1 MKKLGLLAVFAMA
14 TVPAWAVDSVDLK
27 LIGKVRP
34 AACTPSL
41 DAGGTVDYG
50 DISASTLTPGAYT
63 VLPEKQ
69 INFSITCPALTK
81 VAFDLIAGRPGTVAG
96 EDTEID
102 GFMISPVRLL
112 GWVLGQSSKVSG
124 IGLDVS
130 NNKIGGMAM
139 DIKQGASLVDG
150 ITDVNLLVGVRSGF
164 IKKPDTTLL
173 EHRGI
178 YSYSWAVIGSNL
190 PIAFTTITSQM
201 LVQAYLNK
209 PELLDLNHE
218 MTLDGLVTFELEYL

>member
-102 GFMISPVRLL
+102 GFMISPVQLL
-112 GWVLGQSSKVSG
+112 SGALGTSSKATG

-139 DIKQGASLVDG
+139 DIKQGATTLDGDTNVD
-150 ITDVNLLVGVRSGF
+150 LLIGKSGGF
-164 IKKPDTTLL
+164 DKKLDTVLL
-173 EHRGI
+173 EHRGM
-178 YSYSWAVIGSNL
+178 YPYSWGADGSVI
-190 PIAFTTITSQM
+190 PIAFRTVTIKI

-209 PELLDLNHE
+209 P
-218 MTLDGLVTFELEYL
+218 